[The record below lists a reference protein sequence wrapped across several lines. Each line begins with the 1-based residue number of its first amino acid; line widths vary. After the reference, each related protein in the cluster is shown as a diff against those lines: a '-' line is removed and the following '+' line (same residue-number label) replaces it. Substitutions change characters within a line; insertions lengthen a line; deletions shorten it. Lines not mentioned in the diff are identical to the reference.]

1 MINCAAWLCGEWLAE
16 IGARCRAWNAV
27 SWRQEAISL
36 EERSTTSVVRF
47 LYGQGGCEMARDR
60 YAFIHD
66 GFIEDFNTAGLKE
79 AKTLLEGLN

>member
-1 MINCAAWLCGEWLAE
+1 
-16 IGARCRAWNAV
+16 
-27 SWRQEAISL
+27 
-36 EERSTTSVVRF
+36 
-47 LYGQGGCEMARDR
+47 MARDR